1 MNYEVVYL
9 KEKIVAGIKIRTNN
23 MGLYCNKLGEK

>member
-9 KEKIVAGIKIRTNN
+9 KEKIVAGITIRTSNNDPN
-23 MGLYCNKLGEK
+23 MGKPIGD